1 MSGSDSVACY
11 VVVSFAVDV
20 TCCCADVGLTAV
32 TCLLV

>member
-20 TCCCADVGLTAV
+20 TCCADVGLTAV